1 MTINASF
8 QSFSVSAMRLSFA
21 DRATTA
27 SATPDATPAPATTSS
42 GTDRVTLSTAAESE
56 PAAEEPAAP
65 AEAPA
70 PEAPAPEA
78 PAPEATPATTSPLFT
93 RLDADA
99 DGTMTK
105 EEFTSGALALLG
117 RRGDHP
123 RVHGNGDGENG
134 RRARGVPG
142 LERRLEKAFDRVDAN
157 KDGGI
162 DEGELDAALS
172 RAGGD
177 GDDGAG
183 EVVPPPPPPEQ
194 PQSGGTLSF
203 VSVTYVSVAVQRYT
217 SLQQAAPAAP
227 ATETPEAPAA

>member
-1 MTINASF
+1 MTITATF

-21 DRATTA
+21 DRAATGTA
-27 SATPDATPAPATTSS
+27 PATSDATPVPATTSS
-42 GTDRVTLSTAAESE
+42 GTDRVTLSTAGESE

-65 AEAPA
+65 AAAPA
-70 PEAPAPEA
+70 PEG
-78 PAPEATPATTSPLFT
+78 ATPATTSPLFT

-99 DGTMTK
+99 DGAMTK

-162 DEGELDAALS
+162 DEGELDAALA
-172 RAGGD
+172 RASGD

-227 ATETPEAPAA
+227 TTETPEAPAA

>member
-27 SATPDATPAPATTSS
+27 PATPDATPAPATTSS

-56 PAAEEPAAP
+56 PAAPAEAP
-65 AEAPA
+65 AAEAPA
-70 PEAPAPEA
+70 PEG
-78 PAPEATPATTSPLFT
+78 ATPATTSPLFT

-99 DGTMTK
+99 DGAMTK

>member
-1 MTINASF
+1 MTINATF

-21 DRATTA
+21 DRAATGTA
-27 SATPDATPAPATTSS
+27 PATSDATPVPATISS
-42 GTDRVTLSTAAESE
+42 GTDRVTLSTAGESE

-70 PEAPAPEA
+70 PEAPAPEG
-78 PAPEATPATTSPLFT
+78 ATPATTSPLFT

-99 DGTMTK
+99 DGAMTK

-172 RAGGD
+172 RASGD

-203 VSVTYVSVAVQRYT
+203 VSLTYVSVAVQRYT